1 MDNRG
6 FYTGI
11 WEGRVVRTKG
21 PYSNRPECH
30 YCVSSVGGRCI
41 VLMGTNWIK
50 NRECPFL
57 ATEKRLLE
65 DKQKLQKAI
74 EEGRVDPKQYG

>member
-1 MDNRG
+1 
-6 FYTGI
+6 
-11 WEGRVVRTKG
+11 
-21 PYSNRPECH
+21 
-30 YCVSSVGGRCI
+30 
-41 VLMGTNWIK
+41 MGTNWIK

-74 EEGRVDPKQYG
+74 EEGRVDPRAYGAL